1 MALSDNLVA
10 FWKLGEASG
19 ATRVDSIGSNNLADN
34 NTVTQVAGQLGNA
47 AKFVKASSQFLSIAD
62 NADLRTGD
70 IDFTIASWVYLTDK
84 PGGSV
89 AMYFASKWIGGGD
102 QREWELNWNEADD
115 LFEFVVSPTG
125 TSSSVKIQATTFGTP
140 SVATWYFIV
149 AWHDSVNNTLNIQVD
164 NGPVDTL
171 AHTTGVF
178 GGTALFSLGQLD
190 SSGHLNGQ
198 LDAFGWYRGILTQLE
213 RTQAYN
219 DGAGFQP
226 PFPSPSTFTE
236 PVTVVTQSCDQFT
249 GMVKEIVLPRFA
261 GEVNDPEAI
270 AKFLDEQ
277 AEIIEDKFN
286 GRARIVP
293 CDICVESG
301 AIVFDCGQCVHFEV
315 AADQNINSISFINC
329 FEGDEV
335 HVIFNAS
342 KDIEISGWPAGI
354 LCGSCGD
361 AKTIVSVPEGNSS
374 PAGFKIDAVGNPRE
388 LDGLANCVGDCIKK
402 AGNTFNVINAT
413 LAGCMVDCM
422 KKGSSTDTGTGNPK
436 PPSGGTDSSGA
447 CQCIPGDGDQ
457 LTVVVCTEMDC
468 EAAEP
473 KIVITVCGGTGPFT
487 WDVVG
492 GETPTQTDSGT
503 SDRNTKVEP
512 PTNTTPGEAG
522 DAYSRG
528 HAQVRTDRNDPTGCT
543 KIFQAGALYNC
554 AGVRT
559 ASCIQRSISEIGEMP
574 AKCESASVNP
584 NPCGC
589 RPEVPC
595 GSACGQPCESE
606 GGCEPCE
613 QATVDLR
620 TQTMKDNG
628 CKPCA
633 STMEG
638 MIVTVTDAVGTRV
651 STIVRT

>member
-1 MALSDNLVA
+1 
-10 FWKLGEASG
+10 W
-19 ATRVDSIGSNNLADN
+19 
-34 NTVTQVAGQLGNA
+34 
-47 AKFVKASSQFLSIAD
+47 
-62 NADLRTGD
+62 
-70 IDFTIASWVYLTDK
+70 W
-84 PGGSV
+84 
-89 AMYFASKWIGGGD
+89 W
-102 QREWELNWNEADD
+102 
-115 LFEFVVSPTG
+115 
-125 TSSSVKIQATTFGTP
+125 
-140 SVATWYFIV
+140 
-149 AWHDSVNNTLNIQVD
+149 
-164 NGPVDTL
+164 
-171 AHTTGVF
+171 GV
-178 GGTALFSLGQLD
+178 
-190 SSGHLNGQ
+190 
-198 LDAFGWYRGILTQLE
+198 LTQLE
-213 RTQAYN
+213 RTQAYK

-226 PFPSPSTFTE
+226 PFPPPSTPTE

-261 GEVNDPEAI
+261 GEADDPEAI

-301 AIVFDCGQCVHFEV
+301 AVVFDCGQCVHFEV

-354 LCGSCGD
+354 ICGSCGD
-361 AKTIVSVPEGNSS
+361 ADGNTVSVPEGNSS

-388 LDGLANCVGDCIKK
+388 LDGLANCVGDCMK
-402 AGNTFNVINAT
+402 ASGNFLSIINVT
-413 LAGCMVDCM
+413 LTGCMIECM
-422 KKGSSTDTGTGNPK
+422 QKGRSTETGTGIK
-436 PPSGGTDSSGA
+436 PPSGGADSSGA

-468 EAAEP
+468 DAAEP
-473 KIVITVCGGTGPFT
+473 KIVITACGGTEPYT
-487 WDVVG
+487 WSVEG

-503 SDRNTKVEP
+503 SDRNTKIEP

-522 DAYSRG
+522 TAYARG
-528 HAQVRTDRNDPTGCT
+528 HAKVRSDRNVPGGCQG
-543 KIFQAGALYNC
+543 IFQAGAPYNC

-559 ASCIQRSISEIGEMP
+559 GNCVERGSNAIGNMP
-574 AKCESASVNP
+574 AKCEVNSIP
-584 NPCGC
+584 PDPCGC

-595 GSACGQPCESE
+595 ASACGQPCESE

-633 STMEG
+633 ATMEG
-638 MIVTVTDAVGTRV
+638 MIVSVTDAVGTIV
-651 STIVRT
+651 STVVRT